1 MGGLELLT
9 DERGFLQCRGR
20 GRRGAS
26 YGAGAVVGG
35 AMGPDNP
42 SSSPPPSGFFLQGFE
57 WCRRRLR
64 CRGCGA
70 SCYNSGSIGLTHGS
84 IGLTRCYQVAPL
96 GLG

>member
-42 SSSPPPSGFFLQGFE
+42 SSPPLLPVFSS
-57 WCRRRLR
+57 
-64 CRGCGA
+64 RGSNGA
-70 SCYNSGSIGLTHGS
+70 VVVYGAGVVVRVVTIRG
-84 IGLTRCYQVAPL
+84 PL
-96 GLG
+96 V